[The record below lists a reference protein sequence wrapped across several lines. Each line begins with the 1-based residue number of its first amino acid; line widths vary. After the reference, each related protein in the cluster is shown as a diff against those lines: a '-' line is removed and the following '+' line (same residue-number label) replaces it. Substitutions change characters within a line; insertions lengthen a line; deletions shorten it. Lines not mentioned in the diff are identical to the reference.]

1 MQYVSHN
8 AQETGAIAR
17 DIATEVMAKMP
28 YAEGAMVLALVGD
41 LGVGKTTFTQSFASA
56 LGILESVK
64 SPTFMLM
71 QEYDVPGTEMKLWH
85 LDAYRLE
92 GRDDLANLDLASVFG
107 DNRNIVLVEWPDK
120 ARSIFPK
127 EHVTINFTHQG
138 SDKRGITVKWPPSL
152 R

>member
-56 LGILESVK
+56 LGILENVK
-64 SPTFMLM
+64 SPTFTLM
-71 QEYDVPGTEMKLWH
+71 QEYDVPGTGMKLWH

-107 DNRNIVLVEWPDK
+107 ENRNIVLVEWPDK